1 MAETY
6 YGKPCAFGHKNENG
20 QVLRY
25 RSSRACVE
33 CTKAAAN
40 TPEAR
45 ARSLKWQRDNKDRHK
60 LTHAIAKRKRQLKA
74 IAAKQEANGSI
85 AP

>member
-6 YGKPCAFGHKNENG
+6 YGNPCAFGHENENG

-25 RSSRACVE
+25 RSSRACVK
-33 CTKAAAN
+33 CAKAAAN
-40 TPEAR
+40 TPENR
-45 ARSLKWQRDNKDRHK
+45 ARSLKWQRDNRERCKNN
-60 LTHAIAKRKRQLKA
+60 AIVAKRKRQKA
-74 IAAKQEANGSI
+74 ISLEQEDNGSI

>member
-1 MAETY
+1 MAKTY
-6 YGKPCAFGHKNENG
+6 YGKPCAFGHENENG

-25 RSSRACVE
+25 RSSRGCVQ
-33 CTKAAAN
+33 CVKAAAN

-45 ARSLKWQRDNKDRHK
+45 ARSLKWQWDNKERHK

>member
-6 YGKPCAFGHKNENG
+6 YGNPCAFGHENENG

-33 CTKAAAN
+33 CVKAAAN
-40 TPEAR
+40 TPEAK

-60 LTHAIAKRKRQLKA
+60 LTQAIAL
-74 IAAKQEANGSI
+74 KQEANGSI
-85 AP
+85 TP